1 MPNWCFICEPKKSFS
16 ELSSVFL
23 TSPEG
28 EKLRAVCSDC
38 KKEIEKLVEYEL
50 KFLSQEDL
58 SLLKSQAED
67 L

>member
-1 MPNWCFICEPKKSFS
+1 LP
-16 ELSSVFL
+16 
-23 TSPEG
+23 SPEG
-28 EKLRAVCSDC
+28 EKLQSVFSDC

-50 KFLSQEDL
+50 NFISQEDL